1 MAKINTELHDKIEAY
16 LDGQMSEPERQA
28 FEQQIGQD
36 TGLAE
41 LVATHRLEREM
52 MDVMLDNDLRQEMA
66 EWQKEKDRLPPLVE
80 KKSAG
85 NRPPFRP
92 WLLVLAALALSA
104 LALWWLRVPAPAP
117 PPKDKE
123 QAEQQLEKPAEA
135 PETSPPAGQEAGP
148 EDEPENTRPEDPGPV
163 AREDMPAPQQPA
175 APSADQLLAAEFSR
189 NAGLSF
195 DFERGE
201 AAATPWD
208 SAAVLLQ
215 KEDFE
220 QALPLL
226 ARVPPSSGNFTR
238 ARLNA
243 GLIHLQN
250 GNFPAAIPFL
260 KTAAENKRNRLW
272 PRGEYYLAL
281 AYLGAGQLQ
290 DFERM
295 AVQIQGFDG
304 HPHGEDL
311 KRLLSRREG
320 S

>member
-16 LDGQMSEPERQA
+16 LDGQLDEPQRQA
-28 FEQQIGQD
+28 FERQIGQD
-36 TGLAE
+36 AGLAE

-52 MDVMLDNDLRQEMA
+52 MDVLLENDLRQEMA

-80 KKSAG
+80 KKSEG

-92 WLLVLAALALSA
+92 WLLVLAALVLSA
-104 LALWWLRVPAPAP
+104 LALWWLRAPAP
-117 PPKDKE
+117 PPKDEE

-135 PETSPPAGQEAGP
+135 PETSPPAGQETGP
-148 EDEPENTRPEDPGPV
+148 KDEPENTRPEGPGPV
-163 AREDMPAPQQPA
+163 AREEKPAPQQP

-208 SAAVLLQ
+208 SAVVLLQ
-215 KEDFE
+215 KEDYE

-226 ARVPPSSGNFTR
+226 ARVPPSSINYSR
-238 ARLNA
+238 AQLNA
-243 GLIHLQN
+243 GLIHLRN
-250 GNFPAAIPFL
+250 ENFHDAISFL
-260 KTAAENKRNRLW
+260 KTVAENKRNRLW
-272 PRGEYYLAL
+272 PRGEWYLAL

-290 DFERM
+290 DFQRV
-295 AVQIQGFDG
+295 ARQIQGFDG

-311 KRLLSRREG
+311 KKLLSRREG